1 MALEKMIGELKS
13 RKAKALQQGGPE
25 KIKRH
30 HGQGK
35 LTARERIDKLL
46 DPGSFVELGMLCT
59 SDMPGMQDKTPADS
73 VILGFGSVGGRKIA
87 VIANDFTVLAST
99 DARVKVKKMFQFKT
113 QAKKY
118 AIPLIWLGEAG
129 GARLPD
135 SQGADNMLTLAGD
148 APDSLMPEYIH
159 FREHPV
165 IFAAMGECHGL
176 ADFQA
181 CVADFVVQVKG
192 SSIAVSGPRALGKAI
207 GERVS
212 SKEMGGW
219 KLHSQLT
226 GMTDRVAENEEECL
240 KLIKIFLDYMP
251 SNNQEC
257 PPVKAV
263 PKDSDARMK
272 KIPEI
277 LPDNRKRTYDMHK
290 IIECIVD
297 GGEYFELKPDFGNML
312 ITCLSRINGHVI
324 GIIANNPLVNAG
336 ATNTDAL
343 DKHTSF
349 LCLCDSFNIPILFL
363 TDTPGHLTGMD
374 AERNRVGAKVVTNL
388 QALFQVTVP
397 RISIV
402 IRKAFGQGAL
412 NMSGTGTGPDFY
424 VAWPSAEIGFMDPL
438 IAADVIY
445 GGLPEQERQRMVNK
459 MMADTSPFPAASKY
473 CLQDIIDPLE
483 TRAYLIKTLD
493 IIRNTK
499 SRGMGRHLLSNWPT
513 KF

>member
-1 MALEKMIGELKS
+1 MVFEKMIDELKN
-13 RKAKALQQGGPE
+13 RQAKALQQGGPE

-30 HGQGK
+30 HEQGK

-46 DPGSFVELGMLCT
+46 DSGSFMEFGMLCT

-73 VILGFGSVGGRKIA
+73 VVLGFGSIDGRKVA

-99 DARVKVKKMFQFKT
+99 DARIKIKKMFQFKT
-113 QAKKY
+113 MVKKY
-118 AIPLIWLGEAG
+118 AVPLIWLGEAG

-135 SQGADNMLTLAGD
+135 SQGADNMLNLAGD
-148 APDSLMPEYIH
+148 EPDALMPEYIH

-181 CVADFVVQVKG
+181 CVADFVIQVKG
-192 SSIAVSGPRALGKAI
+192 SSIAVSGPRALGRAI
-207 GERVS
+207 GESYS
-212 SKEMGGW
+212 SEEMGGW
-219 KLHSQLT
+219 ELHSHVT
-226 GMTDRVAENEEECL
+226 GMTDRVAENEEQCFG
-240 KLIKIFLDYMP
+240 LIKKFLDYMP
-251 SNNQEC
+251 STNKEC
-257 PPVKAV
+257 PPVKTV
-263 PKDSDARMK
+263 PEDSGKRMG
-272 KIPEI
+272 KIVEI
-277 LPDNRKRTYDMHK
+277 LPGNRKRTYDMHK

-297 GGEYFELKPDFGNML
+297 RGEYFELKPDFGNML
-312 ITCLSRINGHVI
+312 ITCLARINGYVV

-343 DKHTSF
+343 DKHTNF

-445 GGLPEQERQRMVNK
+445 GGLPEQERQQMVDK
-459 MMADTSPFPAASKY
+459 MMADTSPFPAAEKY

-483 TRAYLIKTLD
+483 TRTYLIKTLD
-493 IIRNTK
+493 IIHNTK
-499 SRGMGRHLLSNWPT
+499 NKGIGNHLLSNWPT

>member
-1 MALEKMIGELKS
+1 MAFEKIIEELKHK
-13 RKAKALQQGGPE
+13 KARALQQGGAE
-25 KIKRH
+25 KIKRRH
-30 HGQGK
+30 EQGK
-35 LTARERIDKLL
+35 LTARERIDRLL
-46 DPGSFVELGMLCT
+46 DPGSFTEFGLLCT

-73 VILGFGSVGGRKIA
+73 VILGFGSVGDRKIA

-99 DARVKVKKMFQFKT
+99 DARVKVKKMFQFKV
-113 QAKKY
+113 QVRKY
-118 AIPLIWLGEAG
+118 AMPLIWLGEAG

-135 SQGADNMLTLAGD
+135 SQGADNMLSLAGD

-165 IFAAMGECHGL
+165 LFAAMGECHGL
-176 ADFQA
+176 AAFQA

-192 SSIAVSGPRALGKAI
+192 SSIAVSGPRALGRAI
-207 GERVS
+207 GEKFTS
-212 SKEMGGW
+212 EEMGGW
-219 KLHSQLT
+219 ELHSRVT
-226 GMTDRVAENEEECL
+226 GLTDRVAENEEQCFR
-240 KLIKIFLDYMP
+240 LIKKFLDYMP
-251 SNNQEC
+251 SNNREC

-263 PKDSDARMK
+263 PKDSETRMA
-272 KIPEI
+272 KILEI
-277 LPDNRKRTYDMHK
+277 LPENRKRTYDMHK

-297 GGEYFELKPDFGNML
+297 NGECFELKPDFGNML
-312 ITCLSRINGHVI
+312 ITSLARIEGHVV
-324 GIIANNPLVNAG
+324 GIIANNPFVNAG

-374 AERNRVGAKVVTNL
+374 AEQNRVGAKVVTNL

-424 VAWPSAEIGFMDPL
+424 IAWPSAEIGFMDPL
-438 IAADVIY
+438 TAADVIY
-445 GGLPEQERQRMVNK
+445 GGLPEQERQQMVNK
-459 MMADTSPFPAASKY
+459 MMADTSPFPAAEKY

-483 TRAYLIKTLD
+483 TRSYIVNALD
-493 IIRNTK
+493 IIRNSK
-499 SRGMGRHLLSNWPT
+499 DRGIGRHLLSNWPT